1 MGHAVSALAMLDRAL
16 DGARCRLVRP
26 IAHPSGF
33 LPRHLE
39 GTVRYA
45 IENLGRTLLRVD
57 LDAGTSIIVLRE
69 DVSIDLGGEDDR

>member
-1 MGHAVSALAMLDRAL
+1 MAPALVAMPMLDRAL
-16 DGARCRLVRP
+16 DGTRCRLVRP

-69 DVSIDLGGEDDR
+69 DVSIDLGGEDR